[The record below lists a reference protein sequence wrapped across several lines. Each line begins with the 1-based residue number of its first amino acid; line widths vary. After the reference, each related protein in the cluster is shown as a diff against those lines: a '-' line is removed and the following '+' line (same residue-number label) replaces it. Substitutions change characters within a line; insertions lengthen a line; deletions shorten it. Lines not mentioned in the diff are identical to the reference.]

1 MILRL
6 QKISLALGKIELE
19 ADIEIEGKCIG
30 IFGPS
35 GAGKTTLL
43 ELVAGLRRPRT
54 GVIQAGDEVFVNCA
68 VGKWIPPDRR
78 RIGYVPQDLAL
89 FPHLNVRR
97 NLEFGMKKRS
107 AVDSD
112 RISFDRVL
120 KVLNIEPLLNRG
132 VGMLSGGEKQRVA
145 FARAL
150 LASPRLLLLDEPLA
164 SLDWSLKET
173 MLNLLHDLRQEFHI
187 PAIYVSHDADEM
199 VRLCD
204 AVMVLDQC
212 RIRRYGAA
220 HDIFM
225 SSGQT
230 RHVLRA

>member
-6 QKISLALGKIELE
+6 QKISLALGKTELQ
-19 ADIEIEGKCIG
+19 ADLEIEGKCIG

-43 ELVAGLRRPRT
+43 ELVAGLRRPRS
-54 GVIQAGDEVFVNCA
+54 GVIQADGEVFVDCA
-68 VGKWIPPDRR
+68 AGKWTPPDRR

-97 NLEFGMKKRS
+97 NLEFGMRRN
-107 AVDSD
+107 AIDGG
-112 RISFDRVL
+112 RISLDRVL
-120 KVLNIEPLLNRG
+120 KVLNIGPLLNRG

-164 SLDWSLKET
+164 SLDWPLKDT
-173 MLNLLHDLRQEFHI
+173 MLNLLHDLGQEFHI

-204 AVMVLDQC
+204 TVIVLDEC

-220 HDIFM
+220 RDIFI

-230 RHVLRA
+230 RHILRA